1 MVFTE
6 LDHAT
11 AAVKNGLTL
20 PARTVIVFG
29 NPRAGTPNMQK
40 APTLAI
46 DVPRKLSFGKMT
58 KERSGSPSTP
68 GNTYTITSIRRMDY
82 RPIRWP
88 LKPSTNSSCT
98 LPSKPPNNEALCCRA
113 RIRDMTEAVIEG
125 KLYPNATFIPASA
138 SVPRACRR
146 RCSRRSLRWHAPLAW
161 SPTGTRWS
169 PIPRRASFTRASS
182 IPSPP
187 NCPLVP
193 SARGVAARRLSSS
206 DAVSSSVRAS
216 EAVSANGMDRLLP
229 PNRLAFTG

>member
-125 KLYPNATFIPASA
+125 KLYPNAAVIPASA
-138 SVPRACRR
+138 SGLPPAMFTPVFAV
-146 RCSRRSLRWHAPLAW
+146 
-161 SPTGTRWS
+161 GTRRWLG
-169 PIPRRASFTRASS
+169 
-182 IPSPP
+182 
-187 NCPLVP
+187 CPLERDGRP
-193 SARGVAARRLSSS
+193 SRDAHLSPGPALYRARRIARSFRARGA
-206 DAVSSSVRAS
+206 
-216 EAVSANGMDRLLP
+216 
-229 PNRLAFTG
+229 